1 MRTVDREVEKI
12 RMTATMYSLET
23 CTPCRGSGWLGTC
36 GSYNLLCETCEG
48 KGLMLVPRCCL
59 RTDT

>member
-1 MRTVDREVEKI
+1 MT
-12 RMTATMYSLET
+12 TATMLSLET